1 MPYGTKQGLKAPGQ
15 YGIIDFIGL
24 GFAGSAGI
32 ISALI
37 ADYQQQ
43 GEVSAIFTLN
53 QWAVAAS
60 SMFGLGDV
68 PLYAVILG
76 LIGIGA
82 GSVLYFQPITR
93 QGAFAQ
99 GFGLLAVLM
108 TLVPADLAGGL
119 EPMNDQLPGLEPI
132 STNRVESNLSNQGG
146 IIPAT
151 YSPTSSTAQFAEA
164 QVYDAQARSAARYE
178 VTIVVNFPGGIPQ
191 DFSRL
196 VRRGTIRGRLHNEDT
211 NQTFNLFRSAGGTIT
226 RQGDKLYI
234 RAGVPAR
241 SQSATLWV
249 RIECAGKKI
258 EQQSAIVT
266 LGQPMTWDVEMQ
278 SSSVP
283 LPLQRLRLSYWF

>member
-82 GSVLYFQPITR
+82 GSVLY
-93 QGAFAQ
+93 
-99 GFGLLAVLM
+99 
-108 TLVPADLAGGL
+108 
-119 EPMNDQLPGLEPI
+119 
-132 STNRVESNLSNQGG
+132 LSL
-146 IIPAT
+146 IHI
-151 YSPTSSTAQFAEA
+151 
-164 QVYDAQARSAARYE
+164 
-178 VTIVVNFPGGIPQ
+178 
-191 DFSRL
+191 
-196 VRRGTIRGRLHNEDT
+196 
-211 NQTFNLFRSAGGTIT
+211 
-226 RQGDKLYI
+226 
-234 RAGVPAR
+234 
-241 SQSATLWV
+241 
-249 RIECAGKKI
+249 
-258 EQQSAIVT
+258 
-266 LGQPMTWDVEMQ
+266 
-278 SSSVP
+278 
-283 LPLQRLRLSYWF
+283 